1 MTAAD
6 ASGGTA
12 QGAVPAASVPGETVP
27 AVDRE
32 RIERAVHEILL
43 AIGEDPERP
52 GLARTPKRVAEAYAE
67 FFGGLAV
74 DPLSHLADSVP
85 LDASIRRA
93 RGGDDAEVPPTS
105 DAVLLRD
112 LDFRSVCEHHLL
124 PFVGTA
130 HVAYLPGDRV
140 VGLGRI
146 PAVIDTLASR
156 PQLQER
162 LAEEIADALET
173 GLEPRGVLVVLDA
186 QHRCVTTRGS
196 RQERSS
202 TVTVASRGAL
212 AEPVA
217 RAEIMALIGAGRG

>member
-1 MTAAD
+1 MA
-6 ASGGTA
+6 G
-12 QGAVPAASVPGETVP
+12 
-27 AVDRE
+27 VDTG

-52 GLARTPKRVAEAYAE
+52 GLERTPQRVAEAYAD

-74 DPLSHLADSVP
+74 DPLTHLADAVP
-85 LDASIRRA
+85 L
-93 RGGDDAEVPPTS
+93 GDTEAGVPATS
-105 DAVLLRD
+105 DAVVLRD
-112 LDFRSVCEHHLL
+112 IAFRSVCEHHLL

-130 HVAYLPGDRV
+130 HVAYLPAERV

-146 PAVIDTLASR
+146 PAVIETLAAR

-162 LAEEIADALET
+162 LTEEIADTLEA
-173 GLEPRGVLVVLDA
+173 GLDPKGVLVVLDA

-202 TVTVASRGAL
+202 TITIASRGAL
-212 AEPVA
+212 GEPAA
-217 RAEIMALIGAGRG
+217 RAEIIALIGSADRG